1 MENGKNNSVTQGS
14 LPKAIVYFALPLA
27 ATGILQQL
35 FNAADVAVVGRFT
48 GDKGEACM
56 AAVGA
61 NTPIIGLI
69 VNSFVAISM
78 GSNVVIANAV
88 GRRSE
93 KDANKAAHTS
103 ISFALI
109 AGVVLL
115 VLAQLLAEPVFRSQS
130 LPEEVYPMALLY
142 FRLYVG
148 GLPVILLY
156 NFEAAIFRSTGDT
169 RTPLIALVISGVL
182 NVLLNVS
189 LVVGLGRTVDG
200 VAIAT
205 VLSNAVSCVI
215 LGIMLIKGR
224 THIRLDIK
232 QLKIDKAVLKKI
244 LAIGIPAG
252 LQSMVFSAANIIIQ
266 AAVNSL
272 GTVVMAASSAAF
284 NLEIFAYQVFNSFAQ
299 ATTTFVGQNFGA
311 GKIKR
316 CRQSMFIS
324 LIEGGVALGTAVAL
338 ILGFGRSILSVFND
352 NPEVIEVGYQR
363 LILIFS
369 AYFFSM
375 TYEIVSGYLRG
386 FGISMIPAVI
396 TMVCVCGVRISWIY
410 LVFPLNPTFNRI
422 MVVYP
427 ISLATTAIAM
437 VIAALILHPGAKHE
451 RAQMRA

>member
-1 MENGKNNSVTQGS
+1 MNEKKNSVTQGS
-14 LPKAIVYFALPLA
+14 LPKAIVAFALPLA

-78 GSNVVIANAV
+78 GSNVVIAHAV

-115 VLAQLLAEPVFRSQS
+115 VLAQLLAEPIFRSQS
-130 LPEEVYPMALLY
+130 LPDEVYPMALMY

-182 NVLLNVS
+182 NVVLNIC

-205 VLSNAVSCVI
+205 VLSNAISCVI
-215 LGIMLIKGR
+215 LGIMLIKGS
-224 THIRLDIK
+224 THIKLDIR
-232 QLKIDKAVLKKI
+232 QLKMDKAVLKKI
-244 LAIGIPAG
+244 LAIGVPAG

-272 GTVVMAASSAAF
+272 GTIVMAASSAAF
-284 NLEIFAYQVFNSFAQ
+284 NLEIFAYQVFNSFSQ

-311 GKIKR
+311 GMIKR
-316 CRQSMFIS
+316 CKQSMFIS
-324 LIEGGVALGTAVAL
+324 LIEGCVALGTAIAI
-338 ILGFGRSILSVFND
+338 ILGFGRSILSVFNP

-386 FGISMIPAVI
+386 FGISVIPAII

-410 LVFPLNPTFNRI
+410 LVFPLEKTFNRI
-422 MVVYP
+422 MMVYP
-427 ISLATTAIAM
+427 ISLATTAVAM
-437 VIAALILHPGAKHE
+437 VIAALILHPAAKHSKN
-451 RAQMRA
+451 ALSA

>member
-1 MENGKNNSVTQGS
+1 MKESNSVTRGS
-14 LPKAIVYFALPLA
+14 LPKAIVAFALPLA

-48 GDKGEACM
+48 GEAGKACM

-88 GRRSE
+88 GRQSE
-93 KDANKAAHTS
+93 KDASSAAHTS
-103 ISFALI
+103 IAFALI
-109 AGVVLL
+109 AGFVLL
-115 VLAQLLAEPVFRSQS
+115 ALAQLAAEPVFKSQK
-130 LPEEVYPMALLY
+130 LPEEVIPMALLY
-142 FRLYVG
+142 FRLYVS

-169 RTPLIALVISGVL
+169 RTPLIALMLSGFI
-182 NVLLNVS
+182 NVLLNIT
-189 LVVGLGRTVDG
+189 LVVGFKRTVDG

-205 VLSNAVSCVI
+205 VLSNAISCVI
-215 LGIMLIKGR
+215 LGWLLIKGR
-224 THIRLDIK
+224 TRIKLDIK
-232 QLKIDKAVLKKI
+232 QLKIDPRMLKKI

-252 LQSMVFSAANIIIQ
+252 LQSTVFSAANIIIQ
-266 AAVNSL
+266 AAINSL
-272 GTVVMAASSAAF
+272 GTVVIAASSAAF
-284 NLEIFAYQVFNSFAQ
+284 NLEVFAYQVFNSFAQ

-311 GKIKR
+311 GQIKR
-316 CRQSMFIS
+316 CKQSMFIS
-324 LIEGGVALGTAVAL
+324 LIEGGVALGASIAL
-338 ILGFGRSILSVFND
+338 ILGFGRPILSLFND
-352 NPEVIEVGYQR
+352 DPAVIEVGYQR

-386 FGISMIPAVI
+386 FGISVIPAII
-396 TMVCVCGVRISWIY
+396 TMICVCGIRISWIY
-410 LVFPLNPTFNRI
+410 WVFPLEPTFNRI
-422 MVVYP
+422 MLVYP
-427 ISLATTAIAM
+427 ISLASTAVGM

-451 RAQMRA
+451 KKATAA